1 MQTYFVGVDL
11 EKENIKKKIIDKK
24 IKIETKLASNTLLVV
39 IPL

>member
-24 IKIETKLASNTLLVV
+24 IKIETNHTSLILL
-39 IPL
+39 